1 MDFKTAVA
9 TCLRQKYMDF
19 TGRAPRSEYW
29 YYILA
34 YFIGSVVLSIVG
46 ALAGESVRMALLGIY
61 SLALLLPT
69 LAVAVRRLHDLDKS
83 GWWILIGLV
92 PLIGGLVLLFFYVQ
106 KGTNGPNRYGNDPL
120 NA

>member
-1 MDFKTAVA
+1 MDFKTAVN

-19 TGRAPRSEYW
+19 SGRAARSEYW

-34 YFIGSVVLSIVG
+34 YFIGSIVVSIVG
-46 ALAGESVRMALLGIY
+46 GLFGENTQTVLLGIY

-83 GWWILIGLV
+83 GWWILIGLI
-92 PLIGGLVLLFFYVQ
+92 PLIGGLILLFFYVQ
-106 KGTNGPNRYGNDPL
+106 KGTAGPNRYGSDPL
-120 NA
+120 MA